1 MTLLND
7 EILRDIELARNVIT
21 NEKCTLVIIKYGKIW
36 KKDKETGIKPVLDA
50 ISEMGEDINGSI
62 IGEKTLGKSSALLFR
77 YAKAAGVYSPQGTKT
92 AIALLIMGGVPCQ
105 IDSMIP
111 SIDRFNNSGLFQA
124 ENILKDVS
132 SPEEAYL
139 ILKEKFYNK

>member
-1 MTLLND
+1 MSLSKGNAL
-7 EILRDIELARNVIT
+7 
-21 NEKCTLVIIKYGKIW
+21 W
-36 KKDKETGIKPVLDA
+36 KKAKETGVKPILDA
-50 ISEMGEDINGSI
+50 IIEWGEDINGSV
-62 IGEKTLGKSSALLFR
+62 IGEKTLGKSSALLCR
-77 YAKAAGVYSPQGTKT
+77 YAEAAGVYAPQGTKT

-111 SIDRFNNSGLFQA
+111 NIDRFNNSGLFQA

-132 SPEEAYL
+132 SPQEAYM

>member
-7 EILRDIELARNVIT
+7 EVLRDIELARNVIT
-21 NEKCTLVIIKYGKIW
+21 NEECNLVIIKYGKIW
-36 KKDKETGIKPVLDA
+36 KKA
-50 ISEMGEDINGSI
+50 SEMGVKPVIDAINEMGDDINDSV
-62 IGEKTLGKSSALLFR
+62 IGEKTIGRASALLFS
-77 YAKAAGVYSPQGTKT
+77 YATAAGVYSLQGTKT

-111 SIDRFNNSGLFQA
+111 YIDRSNDSGHLQA
-124 ENILKDVS
+124 DNILRDVS

-139 ILKEKFYNK
+139 ILKEKFYKK